1 MLIHMPGKDV
11 YAFREG
17 DRVMSVNHSSGFAEY
32 SVRKTFTTAIIPS
45 TVSFEGEILNRSCN

>member
-1 MLIHMPGKDV
+1 MLIHIPGKDV

-32 SVRKTFTTAIIPS
+32 SVGKAYTTAIIPS
-45 TVSFEGEILNRSCN
+45 NVSFEGETLT